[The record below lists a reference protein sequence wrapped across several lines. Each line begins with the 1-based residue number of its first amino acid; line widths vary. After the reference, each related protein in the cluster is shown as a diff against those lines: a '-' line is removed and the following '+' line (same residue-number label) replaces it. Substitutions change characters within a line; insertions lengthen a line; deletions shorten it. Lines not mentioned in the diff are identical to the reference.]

1 MKLSYRCTCER
12 EFKRDKYSGISNL
25 DGRSKGAKN
34 IKKNHCIICFV
45 RNYEI
50 IKSYNEM
57 LRDEEERFR
66 KPGAIRKSLEWR
78 FLKMPGVKC
87 RMLLGNFV

>member
-12 EFKRDKYSGISNL
+12 EFKRDKYSGLSNL

-45 RNYEI
+45 R
-50 IKSYNEM
+50 
-57 LRDEEERFR
+57 
-66 KPGAIRKSLEWR
+66 SLEWR

-87 RMLLGNFV
+87 RMLLENFALII